1 LGETNKKGRKTKKGG
16 KKDKTRDKGRSVGVL
31 DEEKDL
37 FFILNE
43 KMFQIK
49 CYIAVNT

>member
-1 LGETNKKGRKTKKGG
+1 LGETNKKGRKT
-16 KKDKTRDKGRSVGVL
+16 KKDKTRDKGRSVGVW